1 MLIVGGGLRRDTPN
15 NNRLKSCELYIREQ
29 DTFVLTVNEMNEG
42 RSTATA
48 TELPDGNVIIIG
60 GYGDDDILKSTEIY
74 NPMFGTFTKGPEMN
88 IKRVGH
94 SATMLRNG
102 KILICGSGS
111 YEGHQNRVEFY
122 DPITKIFTV
131 GPPMLQYR
139 RRHSATLLEDG
150 RVLLCGGGTQVI

>member
-1 MLIVGGGLRRDTPN
+1 MKEEVLQLLQNCLMEMLL
-15 NNRLKSCELYIREQ
+15 LLE
-29 DTFVLTVNEMNEG
+29 
-42 RSTATA
+42 
-48 TELPDGNVIIIG
+48 

-150 RVLLCGGGTQVI
+150 RVLLCGGGTSHLDEDATEIYDPETNSFSIGPAFPYMKNN